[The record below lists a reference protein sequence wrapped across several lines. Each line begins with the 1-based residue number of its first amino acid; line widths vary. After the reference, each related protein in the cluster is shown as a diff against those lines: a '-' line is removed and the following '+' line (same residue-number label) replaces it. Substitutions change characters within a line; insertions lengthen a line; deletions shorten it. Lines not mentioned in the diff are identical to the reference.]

1 MKSEIVYQKRNELD
15 LAWMRQVDCGVL
27 FLTDR
32 GDAIKGRRSIEEE
45 EEEKDFLFFLR
56 PQNDDDVHVCS
67 VCMCTK

>member
-45 EEEKDFLFFLR
+45 EKDFLFFLR